1 MIIEKGS
8 IQEVVG
14 LEPLQIVL
22 VSFSG
27 LLESKSLGQSA
38 TLTGTLSGSIVFG
51 WLNIRV
57 VTAQRRY
64 SEDAIAGSWQ
74 KFVGYLPRTKILR
87 AAGKMLVYIA
97 VAVSHLLNEFGCYI
111 EMVANLLLVTSMASL
126 KILQALLKFR
136 YFGGICVHPAG
147 QHKTNGNTGCQ
158 TNNSSQPQH
167 NESLPLIGKPMQTR
181 AR

>member
-1 MIIEKGS
+1 MIIEKGN
-8 IQEVVG
+8 IPEVVG

-64 SEDAIAGSWQ
+64 SEDAIAGSW
-74 KFVGYLPRTKILR
+74 
-87 AAGKMLVYIA
+87 
-97 VAVSHLLNEFGCYI
+97 
-111 EMVANLLLVTSMASL
+111 
-126 KILQALLKFR
+126 
-136 YFGGICVHPAG
+136 
-147 QHKTNGNTGCQ
+147 
-158 TNNSSQPQH
+158 
-167 NESLPLIGKPMQTR
+167 
-181 AR
+181 